1 MFTPFKNEY
10 PYANFAEDGPRRAMQ
25 AALASV
31 AEQLGRT
38 YPLVIGGERVETAT
52 KTVSVNPAR
61 PSQVVGRV
69 CDATPE
75 LADRAVRAATE
86 AFPAW
91 ANTPAEVRA
100 RYLVKVAALLRRR
113 IYEFSAWMVYE
124 ASKSWL
130 EAYADAAEAVD
141 FLEFYARE
149 ALKWDGSHATTP
161 LAGEENEVRYLPLGV
176 GAVISPWN
184 FPLAIMAGMTVAAI
198 VTGNTVIL
206 KPAEQ
211 TPVIAAKF
219 MELLEEASLPP
230 GVVNFLPGL
239 GEIVGEALTGHPLV
253 RFVSFTG
260 SKEVGL
266 HIHERVAKTPP
277 GQKWLKRAVLE
288 MGGKDAIIVD
298 DGVNLD
304 EAAEGVVASAF
315 GFQGQKCSACSRLIA
330 HANIYDALL
339 AKVVER
345 ARNLTVG
352 DPTDVANTLGAVI
365 DADAYRKI
373 RSYYEVGRRE
383 GRLVLGGESRE
394 LANDSDGYFLSPA
407 IFADVAPNARLAQ
420 EEIFG
425 PVLAVLRADDFDH
438 ALAIANGTDY
448 ALTGGLYSNNRA
460 HLERARH
467 EFHVGNLY
475 LNRKCTGAL
484 VDIQPFG
491 GFNLSGTDSK
501 AGGRDYL
508 LQFLQAKSICERW

>member
-1 MFTPFKNEY
+1 MFTPFQNE
-10 PYANFAEDGPRRAMQ
+10 PYVNFSEERPNRKMIE
-25 AALASV
+25 ALSRV
-31 AEQLGRT
+31 AGELGRT
-38 YPLVIGGERVETAT
+38 YPVIINGVRIETPHINT
-52 KTVSVNPAR
+52 SRNPAKL
-61 PSQVVGRV
+61 SQIVGHV

-75 LADRAVRAATE
+75 MADRAVEAATK
-86 AFPAW
+86 AFAEWSLVPV
-91 ANTPAEVRA
+91 EVRA
-100 RYLVKVAALLRRR
+100 RFLVKLAAVLRRR

-124 ASKSWL
+124 SSKSWN
-130 EAYADAAEAVD
+130 EAYADAAEAID

-149 ALKWDGSHATTP
+149 ALRWGAPHPTTIYP
-161 LAGEENEVRYLPLGV
+161 GEENEVRYLSLGV

-184 FPLAIMAGMTVAAI
+184 FPLAIMAGMTVAAV

-219 MELLEEASLPP
+219 MEAVESVGLPP
-230 GVVNFLPGL
+230 GVVNFLPGP
-239 GEIVGEALTGHPLV
+239 GGTVGEALTGHPGI

-260 SKEVGL
+260 SKDVGL
-266 HIHERVAKTPP
+266 RIYQRIATPQP
-277 GQKWLKRAVLE
+277 GQRWLKRAVLE

-298 DGVNLD
+298 DGVNVD
-304 EAAEGVVASAF
+304 VAAEGVVASAF

-330 HANIYDALL
+330 HANVYDALL

-345 ARNLTVG
+345 ASRLTVG
-352 DPTDVANTLGAVI
+352 DPAQYSNYMGAVI
-365 DADAYRKI
+365 DEEAYRRI
-373 RSYYEVGRRE
+373 LSYIAIGRTE
-383 GRLVLGGESRE
+383 GRIVLGEDNTE
-394 LANDSDGYFLSPA
+394 DAPEAGYYVKPT
-407 IFADVAPNARLAQ
+407 IFADVPSSARIAQ

-425 PVLAVLRADDFDH
+425 PVLAVIKANDFDH
-438 ALAIANGTDY
+438 ALAIANDTPY
-448 ALTGGLYSNNRA
+448 ALTGALYSNDRF

-484 VDIQPFG
+484 VDVQPFG

-508 LQFLQAKSICERW
+508 GLFLQAKSVCERW